1 MTSFPLSNMKKAG
14 KKVYVRR
21 YEPNSS
27 STISSISDF
36 SSSVADGKWNEEV
49 NRQAGL
55 ATKINICSLGNLP
68 PNTDLASW
76 NFDPEAEKKARKKK
90 KKKKLDIKKQP
101 EANGAPVSS
110 SRTRLLSGEFAGMD
124 TSALLKT
131 TPTEVSTTTQ
141 PKVSSLQPLVEL
153 PTSAEQSGLHGVPR
167 DLSSTTDSAV
177 PCIHGL
183 LIGVLVLSIIGLII
197 VAYFMATKT
206 TTDEKNDGE
215 TIQRLPARAIL
226 RLATKPHH
234 LVHRRNGMKT

>member
-1 MTSFPLSNMKKAG
+1 
-14 KKVYVRR
+14 
-21 YEPNSS
+21 
-27 STISSISDF
+27 
-36 SSSVADGKWNEEV
+36 
-49 NRQAGL
+49 
-55 ATKINICSLGNLP
+55 
-68 PNTDLASW
+68 
-76 NFDPEAEKKARKKK
+76 
-90 KKKKLDIKKQP
+90 
-101 EANGAPVSS
+101 
-110 SRTRLLSGEFAGMD
+110 MD

-167 DLSSTTDSAV
+167 DGSSTTDSAV

-234 LVHRRNGMKT
+234 LVHRRNEMKT